1 VRISPKALRGKLRK
15 HNLKARA
22 IASLKG
28 ELSSF
33 GADVASLIKDPE
45 KSVIEANS
53 FIRAPQQQQ
62 PQTNRMTR
70 PILPPW
76 LRFTLPVI
84 ALLIVL
90 GHSASAQ
97 PPGSAVQELLRS
109 LIESGGIPLKLVVSA
124 EPIYAVDALP
134 EFYERRGFQ
143 PAWSEDQGPLPQAYA
158 LIRAIHA
165 VEREGLRPS
174 DYHLA
179 EIETILNEIRHNQE
193 IGAPLDPQRIVDL
206 DLLMTDAFLICGT
219 HLVAG
224 KVNPQSI
231 LAQWFT
237 ERHKAD
243 MLQILEEA
251 IGSNQVEQA
260 LDALPPA
267 HPHYVLLRQA
277 LARYREIARSGGWP
291 RLAPGKT
298 MHKGDRDDRILLL
311 RRRLAIEGFLPADV
325 KTAASEM
332 DDDLTRALRRFQQ
345 LNGLDPDGVLGLQ
358 SLAALNRSV
367 DERIDEIVV
376 NLERWRWLPRNL
388 GSRYILVN
396 IASYRLEV
404 KESDR
409 LIMDMRV
416 VVGRSYHQTPVF
428 SDKVT
433 YMVLNP
439 SWTVPDMIA
448 RQEILPKVKKDPNYL
463 ADQKIRVF
471 EGWGAGTKE
480 IDPSQVD
487 WARLSATDLPYRF
500 RQDPGPQNALGR
512 IKFMFPNPYDV
523 YLHDTPA
530 KELFG
535 KTRRDFSHG
544 CIRVEKPLDL
554 AAYLMQNHAIW
565 SREAL
570 TAALSDPKA
579 VERTVQLPEPVPI
592 HILYWTVWTDSDG
605 DLNFSPDIYERDE
618 PLHRALLEAPPKKP

>member
-1 VRISPKALRGKLRK
+1 MMERIL
-15 HNLKARA
+15 
-22 IASLKG
+22 
-28 ELSSF
+28 
-33 GADVASLIKDPE
+33 
-45 KSVIEANS
+45 
-53 FIRAPQQQQ
+53 
-62 PQTNRMTR
+62 TTC
-70 PILPPW
+70 
-76 LRFTLPVI
+76 LRFTLPLI
-84 ALLIVL
+84 ALLIGL
-90 GHSASAQ
+90 GHPASAQ

-109 LIESGGIPLKLVVSA
+109 RIESGGIPLNLVVSA

-143 PAWSEDQGPLPQAYA
+143 PAWSDDQGPLSQAGD

-165 VEREGLRPS
+165 VEQEGLRPS

-179 EIETILNEIRHNQE
+179 DIEIILSEIRHNQE
-193 IGAPLDPQRIVDL
+193 IRAPLNPQWLVDL
-206 DLLMTDAFLICGT
+206 DLLLTDAFLICGT

-231 LAQWFT
+231 HAQWFT

-251 IGSNQVEQA
+251 LRTKQVEQS
-260 LDALPPA
+260 LGALPPA

-291 RLAPGKT
+291 RLALRKT
-298 MHKGDRDDRILLL
+298 LHKGDRDDRIRLL
-311 RRRLAIEGFLPADV
+311 RQRLAVEGFLAAHV
-325 KTAASEM
+325 ETATSEL
-332 DDDLTRALRRFQQ
+332 DSGLTRALRRFQQ
-345 LNGLDPDGVLGLQ
+345 LNGLDADGVLGPQ
-358 SLAALNRSV
+358 TVAALNRSV
-367 DERIDEIVV
+367 DERIDQIVV

-404 KESDR
+404 KEFDR
-409 LIMDMRV
+409 SIMDMRV
-416 VVGRSYHQTPVF
+416 VVGRAYRQTPVF

-439 SWTVPDMIA
+439 SWTVPDNIA
-448 RQEILPKVKKDPNYL
+448 RQDILPKVKQDPHYL
-463 ADQKIRVF
+463 TDQKIRVF
-471 EGWGAGTKE
+471 QGWGASTKE
-480 IDPSQVD
+480 VDPSQVD
-487 WARLSATDLPYRF
+487 WRRVSAKNLPYHF
-500 RQDPGPQNALGR
+500 RQDPGSQNALGR
-512 IKFMFPNPYDV
+512 IKFMFPNPFDV

-535 KTRRDFSHG
+535 KTRRDFSSG
-544 CIRVEKPLDL
+544 CIRVERPLEL
-554 AAYLMQNHAIW
+554 AVYLMQNHAIW

-570 TAALSDPKA
+570 TAALSDANA

-605 DLNFSPDIYERDE
+605 DLHFSPDIYERDE
-618 PLHRALLEAPPKKP
+618 LLRKALLEAPPKEP